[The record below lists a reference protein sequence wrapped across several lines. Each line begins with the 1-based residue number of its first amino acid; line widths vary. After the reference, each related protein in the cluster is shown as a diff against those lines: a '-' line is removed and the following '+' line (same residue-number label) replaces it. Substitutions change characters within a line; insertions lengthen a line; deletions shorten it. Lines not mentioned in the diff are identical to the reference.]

1 MNRRKMSKTRVLMAS
16 TDILSHDSM
25 TRMGEDWDLRPK
37 KISPLALAVF
47 VFTATFVGLILWL
60 SIAGDP
66 NGGEPRVVIPL
77 TTIGSLNETEIL
89 LEKGE
94 NGVVIPSRKPD
105 VYALED
111 LEDSNSPWSSSEE
124 LNALRDL
131 PTLTTGD
138 GERSQEAGLSASQAL
153 RPVPDP
159 ALIEQGPSGPIPIIA
174 ADGRTSM
181 EVYGRPFVNDGRP
194 RIALVMRGL
203 GLSTSTTDRAISTLP
218 PDVTLSFV
226 PYPEQLQSWVNKARN
241 QGHEVMLELPMEPF
255 DYPNN
260 DPGPFTLL
268 TNLTEK
274 DNTTRLKWLL
284 SRVSGYVGV
293 TNYLGAKFTA
303 TSSSFTPILKQLSDR
318 GLFYLADGTSQQ
330 IQLAETSA
338 QTNLVWSATDRNIDY
353 TSPAAVELDLLQLE
367 TLAREDGYAVGTGFA
382 FPVVID
388 QISYWSERLEQKGIV
403 LAPISSIALDR

>member
-1 MNRRKMSKTRVLMAS
+1 MAS

-37 KISPLALAVF
+37 KISALALASF
-47 VFTATFVGLILWL
+47 LFTATLVSLILWL

-77 TTIGSLNETEIL
+77 TSIGSLGETEVL
-89 LEKGE
+89 LDKGE
-94 NGVVIPSRKPD
+94 NGVVLPSRKPD
-105 VYALED
+105 VYALDD
-111 LEDSNSPWSSSEE
+111 LEDANSPWSSADD
-124 LNALRDL
+124 LDALRDL
-131 PTLTTGD
+131 PNLTTGSEQT
-138 GERSQEAGLSASQAL
+138 GQQMAALTPSPAL
-153 RPVPDP
+153 RPVPDA
-159 ALIEQGPSGPIPIIA
+159 ALIEQGPSGPIPIVA

-181 EVYGRPFVNDGRP
+181 EVYGRPFINDGRP

-203 GLSTSTTDRAISTLP
+203 GLSKSTTERAINTLP

-226 PYPEQLQSWVNKARN
+226 PYPEKLQSWVNKARN
-241 QGHEVMLELPMEPF
+241 EGHEVMLELPMEPF

-303 TSSSFTPILKQLSDR
+303 TSTSFTPVLKQISDR
-318 GLFYLADGTSQQ
+318 GLFYLADGTSQK

-367 TLAREDGYAVGTGFA
+367 TLARENGYAIGTGFA